1 MPGPKAS
8 EETRRE
14 QIVSAAY
21 EVALRTGIDGVTL
34 RAVAAKAKLSH
45 GLVVFY
51 FKQKHQLIS
60 ALLDRVLT
68 TTAMLQVTGDVARMP
83 RVPPRLGARI
93 RQELSRLSR
102 DSRDLVL
109 FFEYW
114 ALGVR
119 KAAIRRRIGRAL
131 ERYRAAFRAM
141 GEEMRPI
148 ASTNGAGV
156 TPDALAAIAVSL
168 ITGYAVQAMI
178 DPDRFDTEAY
188 AAATERL
195 IEELVR
201 VEPRTARDAAD
212 PADAASAGNVL
223 PARVARRR
231 RT

>member
-1 MPGPKAS
+1 
-8 EETRRE
+8 
-14 QIVSAAY
+14 
-21 EVALRTGIDGVTL
+21 
-34 RAVAAKAKLSH
+34 
-45 GLVVFY
+45 
-51 FKQKHQLIS
+51 
-60 ALLDRVLT
+60 
-68 TTAMLQVTGDVARMP
+68 
-83 RVPPRLGARI
+83 
-93 RQELSRLSR
+93 
-102 DSRDLVL
+102 LVL

>member
-93 RQELSRLSR
+93 RQ
-102 DSRDLVL
+102 
-109 FFEYW
+109 
-114 ALGVR
+114 
-119 KAAIRRRIGRAL
+119 
-131 ERYRAAFRAM
+131 
-141 GEEMRPI
+141 
-148 ASTNGAGV
+148 
-156 TPDALAAIAVSL
+156 
-168 ITGYAVQAMI
+168 
-178 DPDRFDTEAY
+178 
-188 AAATERL
+188 
-195 IEELVR
+195 
-201 VEPRTARDAAD
+201 
-212 PADAASAGNVL
+212 
-223 PARVARRR
+223 
-231 RT
+231 